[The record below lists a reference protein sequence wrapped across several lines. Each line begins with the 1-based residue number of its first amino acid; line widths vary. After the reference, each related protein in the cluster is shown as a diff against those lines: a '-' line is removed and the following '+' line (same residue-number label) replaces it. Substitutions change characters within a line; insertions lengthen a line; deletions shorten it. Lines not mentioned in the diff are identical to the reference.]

1 MHPLV
6 TPRPGTPP
14 RPGGVPLSLGDTPG
28 LASGLRLR
36 RGARRDEVGVM
47 DGGDVGVCAQA

>member
-6 TPRPGTPP
+6 TPRPGTLP
-14 RPGGVPLSLGDTPG
+14 RTGGVPLGLGDTPG